1 MSKFHLKD
9 LDPRLLKQ
17 YQAADQAV
25 KTNPQYALEIAQGL
39 LNRHPECVEIRRLL
53 RRAQRLLQGAE
64 SRGLSKLFSGVT
76 SFASLVGSSKLAQ
89 NDPKKAMESAE
100 NMLAKN
106 VSDAGANR
114 MLASAA
120 ENLGLFDTAAFAYEE
135 LCLIEP
141 KSVANRISLANAM
154 LRDAN
159 PAGCLATIDKAL
171 KDFPG
176 NGDLQELARRASV
189 AQTMEHGKWGA
200 SGSNADYRS
209 LIKDTAEA
217 QRLEQQSR
225 LVTDAASAEE
235 NITRLSAQIEADPEN
250 INLYRDLV
258 KLHLSVNDNENALAV
273 LRRARTTTLG
283 KSDATLEKQE
293 SELVLSGLADKIRAL
308 ETRLAADPAN
318 APLRTQL
325 DEARRAE
332 SEHRLGVFRGLVE
345 RYPNDYNY
353 RFEFGVQLLAHNR
366 VDDAVRELQL
376 AQRSP
381 KHRQS
386 AMLYIGRAFSSGRK
400 YDLAVET
407 LTAAKAE
414 IPVLNDLKKDVIY
427 ELGLAYEKGGR
438 SKEAIDE
445 YKSIY
450 MADSGFRDVAKKIND
465 YYEKKH

>member
-25 KTNPQYALEIAQGL
+25 KTNPQYALEIAQQL
-39 LNRHPECVEIRRLL
+39 LHRHPECVDIRRLL
-53 RRAQRLLQGAE
+53 RRAQRILQGAE
-64 SRGLSKLFSGVT
+64 GRGLTKLFAGVT

-89 NDPKKAMESAE
+89 NDPKQAMDAAE
-100 NMLAKN
+100 KMFAKH

-114 MLASAA
+114 MLATAA

-135 LCLIEP
+135 LCVIEP
-141 KSVANRISLANAM
+141 KSVANRVALGNA
-154 LRDAN
+154 LLKDGN
-159 PAGCLATIDKAL
+159 PTACLTAIDKAL

-200 SGSNADYRS
+200 AGSTADYRS

-225 LVTDAASAEE
+225 MVSDAASAEE
-235 NITRLSAQIEADPEN
+235 NIMRLLTQIESDPEN
-250 INLYRDLV
+250 INLYREVVRLYQAI
-258 KLHLSVNDNENALAV
+258 NDNENAILV

-283 KSDATLEKQE
+283 KADATLEKQE
-293 SELVLSGLADKIRAL
+293 SELVLAGLADKIRAL
-308 ETRLAADPAN
+308 ETQLASDPAN
-318 APLRTQL
+318 ATLRTRL
-325 DEARRAE
+325 EEARRAE

-366 VDDAVRELQL
+366 LDDSVRELQL

-381 KHRQS
+381 KHRQA
-386 AMLYIGRAFSSGRK
+386 AMLHIGRAFSTGRK

-427 ELGLAYEKGGR
+427 ELGLAYEKAGR
-438 SKEAIDE
+438 DKEAIDE